1 MPLNSYMKMKSPSK
15 HGNREVSITSLQLY
29 ITYLLLGPIFFSFPW
44 KFFQVVHN
52 SSVGDIFMVL

>member
-29 ITYLLLGPIFFSFPW
+29 ITYLLLGPIFFFFPLEILPSGS
-44 KFFQVVHN
+44 Q
-52 SSVGDIFMVL
+52 